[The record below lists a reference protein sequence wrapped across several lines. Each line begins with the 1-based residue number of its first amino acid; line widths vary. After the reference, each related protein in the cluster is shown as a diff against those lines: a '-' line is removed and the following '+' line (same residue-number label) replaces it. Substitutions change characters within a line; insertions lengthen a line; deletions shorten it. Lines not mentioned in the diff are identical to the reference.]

1 MLAERSGLSG
11 RKTSKNRREIS
22 IEISTNSARNRA
34 KNSET
39 ISRDSGEM
47 PVAVRRNSAQ
57 KLAGRHARAERSPG
71 RPRLAIVGA
80 SSQKLSKA
88 PAPESQD
95 AAGPCQAQLK
105 FKEWGV
111 SSEIV
116 QNFFL

>member
-11 RKTSKNRREIS
+11 RKTAENRREIS

-34 KNSET
+34 ENSEP
-39 ISRDSGEM
+39 IPRDSGEM
-47 PVAVRRNSAQ
+47 PVATFRNSAQ
-57 KLAGRHARAERSPG
+57 KLAGRHARAERFSP
-71 RPRLAIVGA
+71 RSRLAIVGA
-80 SSQKLSKA
+80 SSQKLSGF

-116 QNFFL
+116 QKFFL